1 MFLLKEVQSHLIMPQ
16 WNVQRGIG
24 SIRTE
29 ISIGDICTEKHRD
42 AQGIGKEKQEEEPR
56 LLLFR

>member
-1 MFLLKEVQSHLIMPQ
+1 MKEVQSHLIMPQ
-16 WNVQRGIG
+16 WNIQRGIG

-42 AQGIGKEKQEEEPR
+42 AQGSGKGKQEKESQI
-56 LLLFR
+56 LKFR

>member
-1 MFLLKEVQSHLIMPQ
+1 MPQ

-29 ISIGDICTEKHRD
+29 ISTGDICTEKHRD
-42 AQGIGKEKQEEEPR
+42 AQGIRKGKQEIEPR
-56 LLLFR
+56 LLMFR

>member
-1 MFLLKEVQSHLIMPQ
+1 MKEVQSHLIMPQ

-29 ISIGDICTEKHRD
+29 ISTSDICTEKHRD
-42 AQGIGKEKQEEEPR
+42 AQGIGKGKQEKEPR

>member
-1 MFLLKEVQSHLIMPQ
+1 MPK

-29 ISIGDICTEKHRD
+29 IPLGDICTEKHRD
-42 AQGIGKEKQEEEPR
+42 AQGFGKGKQEKESQ